1 MKAYLKNVLKFV
13 LGKELA
19 GAFQPNRKVMHAAE
33 MSVSNPNDILS
44 WTLIVIETNW

>member
-19 GAFQPNRKVMHAAE
+19 GAFLPNRKVRPAAE
-33 MSVSNPNDILS
+33 MSVSHPNARL
-44 WTLIVIETNW
+44 